1 MVGNERKWAIWMI
14 MWHWGGGAT
23 EGITLVEFAAFIFN
37 WIFMERLRVGRG
49 VASEGG
55 ICG

>member
-1 MVGNERKWAIWMI
+1 MGNLDDYVAL
-14 MWHWGGGAT
+14 GLGAT
-23 EGITLVEFAAFIFN
+23 EGMTLVEFAAFIFN

-55 ICG
+55 I